1 MFPCDDPHGPGPRDD
16 EDVYNDDDA
25 KMMMI
30 VVTMVGLGQYTGWVR
45 NPMRPI
51 IKYSWSSALH

>member
-1 MFPCDDPHGPGPRDD
+1 MKEKIQND
-16 EDVYNDDDA
+16 EDVCNDDDA
-25 KMMMI
+25 EMMMI